1 MTISSVSH
9 KTLIGKNGNTNKSVS
24 CHRRLLLG
32 DCDSLCAS
40 CFLLPHCSLVI
51 KVSRHDCEASLCCFD
66 ASWNVQQLQ
75 MCRRHVKR
83 WCDRAAGLPP
93 TPSSHHHLH
102 GHDTC
107 WTNIKFRHVVQIT
120 LAVANILATVSI
132 YIDINGL
139 LLVIIYI
146 TFIIASFVEVLS
158 TNPSYVFLPE
168 GCEGIVHGIGFLL
181 ESLFFW
187 CLQHDSNKDNNYQYI
202 ILIIVTLTCTV
213 LSWVNV
219 TCHTC
224 QQFDTSLVTRY
235 CLCMAMYL
243 QSSWISHC
251 GINFLF
257 QVRLP
262 SKCKQNLYS
271 VLYVKCF
278 HICRQMVLV

>member
-1 MTISSVSH
+1 MYQALRTQPTSIQQNIFILESGRSLISKYDYQLSLRITRITSWTGNQ
-9 KTLIGKNGNTNKSVS
+9 TL
-24 CHRRLLLG
+24 
-32 DCDSLCAS
+32 
-40 CFLLPHCSLVI
+40 
-51 KVSRHDCEASLCCFD
+51 
-66 ASWNVQQLQ
+66 QLQ
-75 MCRRHVKR
+75 TV
-83 WCDRAAGLPP
+83 LY
-93 TPSSHHHLH
+93 
-102 GHDTC
+102 
-107 WTNIKFRHVVQIT
+107 
-120 LAVANILATVSI
+120 VSI
-132 YIDINGL
+132 KTGGL
-139 LLVIIYI
+139 HTAWYFIYI
-146 TFIIASFVEVLS
+146 TFIIASFVEVLT

-168 GCEGIVHGIGFLL
+168 GCEGIIHGIGFLL

-243 QSSWISHC
+243 QSSWIAHC

-262 SKCKQNLYS
+262 CKCKQNLYS

-278 HICRQMVLV
+278 HICRQMVLVWTRWWQ